1 MEEDWESAYE
11 SGGDKRVIRF
21 FPDYGRNHPLW
32 ESGTDKYAMDP
43 EDYGLSESL
52 ARRLAAWM
60 AHWESNVI
68 PEAGWKSAEAA
79 AESERLGDALVAD
92 LRVEV
97 SAFAEVCDERKRTY
111 ASHDSSSVRNST
123 AHRSSPDH
131 TLSMFVSS
139 AIFMDGTLPPLA
151 VGEVISVALLF
162 ETDVPPSAAGVD
174 SFHVTVRPD
183 YGKSPYLY
191 RGHSLKWPFAIT
203 GGGWSARWLHH
214 TPFSGRVRLDGRLC
228 PDFVRALP
236 GHPDTTTGRVRRLQL
251 VEQEYENTASGQQP
265 VPGTERVSE
274 LDREQDH
281 YWPNWRIFPS
291 SDAFH
296 PTGIIVDLDL
306 DDVPEPANSF
316 NAGAIAVS
324 GTDVWVM
331 DKSNPVLLHV
341 DNAPAPPCVTEFLL
355 PLTIEPPATMWT
367 RRVQADRDGCW
378 ITAGDEIVRCDHNG
392 PAELTLRRV
401 CTDGGDNTVS
411 FDGRLFV
418 LTYPGLTTQ
427 VSERYGTL
435 PGSEA
440 YSVQV
445 REVVNDELVPVT
457 DEATISRARACSRR
471 ADIVTTPEGTT
482 WTAAGRITVEQ
493 ADKTSHTIDLHQRS
507 LGKVNW
513 SRPDARSGK
522 GIDEIDVGSYA
533 PLSGEH
539 PRQ

>member
-1 MEEDWESAYE
+1 VEEDWETVYE
-11 SGGDKRVIRF
+11 SGGYQRIIRF

-52 ARRLAAWM
+52 SRRLAAWM
-60 AHWESNVI
+60 RHWESNVI
-68 PEAGWKSAEAA
+68 PETGWKSAEAA
-79 AESERLGDALVAD
+79 AESERVGDALVAD
-92 LRVEV
+92 LRIEV
-97 SAFAEVCDERKRTY
+97 SGFADVRDERKLTY
-111 ASHDSSSVRNST
+111 ASPDSSDAREST

-131 TLSMFVSS
+131 SLSMFVSS
-139 AIFMDGTLPPLA
+139 AIFMDGSLPPLA
-151 VGEVISVALLF
+151 VGDVISVALLF

-174 SFHVTVRPD
+174 TFHVTVRPD

-191 RGHSLKWPFAIT
+191 RGHSLKWPFTVT
-203 GGGWSARWLHH
+203 GDGWTARWLHH
-214 TPFSGRVRLDGRLC
+214 TPFFGRVCLDGRLC

-236 GHPDTTTGRVRRLQL
+236 GHPDTTTGRVRRLRL
-251 VEQEYENTASGQQP
+251 VEQTYENTASGQKP
-265 VPGTERVSE
+265 VPGTERVSD
-274 LDREQDH
+274 LDREHDH
-281 YWPNWRIFPS
+281 YWPNWRIFPGT
-291 SDAFH
+291 DTFH
-296 PTGIIVDLDL
+296 PIGILVDLDL
-306 DDVPEPANSF
+306 DDVPEPASSF

-331 DKSNPVLLHV
+331 EKANPVLIHI
-341 DNAPAPPCVTEFLL
+341 DNAPAPPRVTEFLV

-367 RRVQADRDGCW
+367 RRVHADRHGCW
-378 ITAGDEIVRCDHNG
+378 ITASDEIVRCDHNG

-401 CTDGGDNTVS
+401 CTDGGDDTVS

-435 PGSEA
+435 PGSGA
-440 YSVQV
+440 YSFQV

-457 DEATISRARACSRR
+457 DESTIARARACNRR
-471 ADIVTTPEGTT
+471 ADIVTTPEGAI

-493 ADKTSHTIDLHQRS
+493 ADKTSHTIDLHPRS

-522 GIDEIDVGSYA
+522 GIDEIAVGSYS
-533 PLSGEH
+533 PLSEKQT
-539 PRQ
+539 RK